1 MNFIKILF
9 NKIKEKNI
17 LKKLEKITLKINI
30 KTFFYYVINT
40 VFIFFSSLIY
50 NSLVICL
57 IIYLF
62 FLLFKF

>member
-1 MNFIKILF
+1 MNFIKNIF

-17 LKKLEKITLKINI
+17 LKKIEKIKLKNNI
-30 KTFFYYVINT
+30 KTFFYYEINT

-50 NSLVICL
+50 NSLLIFL

-62 FLLFKF
+62 LFII

>member
-17 LKKLEKITLKINI
+17 LKKLEKITFKINN

-62 FLLFKF
+62 LFII

>member
-17 LKKLEKITLKINI
+17 LKKIEKITLKNNI

-62 FLLFKF
+62 LFII

>member
-17 LKKLEKITLKINI
+17 LKKIEKITLKINI

-62 FLLFKF
+62 LFII

>member
-1 MNFIKILF
+1 MNFIKILI

-17 LKKLEKITLKINI
+17 LKKIEKITLKINI

-62 FLLFKF
+62 LFII

>member
-17 LKKLEKITLKINI
+17 LKKIEKIKLKINI

-62 FLLFKF
+62 LFII